1 MAYPESK
8 GFREYRAQGWRGGRA
23 RNRAVEVFRRKTWIA
38 LAATL
43 AGALALGSASVAH
56 AQSSLFGG
64 GRLTATGGVSAVDG
78 SAGGGINPWAMIAGY
93 GTNRQIGGS
102 VFYTHIAL
110 PNYGLNAYGA
120 TIGLFDRVELSYARQ
135 GFSLGNTGP
144 QLDGAIA
151 GFFGA
156 PVSALPGPL
165 QFGGNYTFNQ
175 DILGVKVR
183 LFGDIVYDQGSLLPE
198 VSIGM
203 HYHHS
208 ENARTIRALGAHP
221 DGSTFYIAA
230 SKLFLDGLFGRY
242 TFVNFDLDFT
252 DANQNGLLGFG
263 GLAPNGS
270 YRDQYHVEPAFSVAQ
285 FITRDVAIG
294 YEFRAMPQNQLVGY
308 NALGDAVSRTSDWQ
322 DVFVAWFPVKSVSVT
337 AAYTR
342 LGTIVSEPNQN
353 GFYFSVS
360 ASF

>member
-1 MAYPESK
+1 MKSDPSGAGSP
-8 GFREYRAQGWRGGRA
+8 RPANANPGGRHMGHA
-23 RNRAVEVFRRKTWIA
+23 G
-38 LAATL
+38 LL
-43 AGALALGSASVAH
+43 AGALAVSLACAPGAH
-56 AQSSLFGG
+56 AQNDLFGS
-64 GRLTATGGVSAVDG
+64 GRLTATGGVTAVDG

-93 GTNRQIGGS
+93 GTNKQIGGS
-102 VFYTHIAL
+102 AFYTHIAL

-120 TIGLFDRVELSYARQ
+120 TLGLFDRVEISYARQ
-135 GFSLGNTGP
+135 GFSLGNTGA
-144 QLDGAIA
+144 QLDNAIG

-156 PVSALPGPL
+156 PVSALPQPL
-165 QFGGNYTFNQ
+165 QLGGNYTFNQ
-175 DILGVKVR
+175 DILGLKAR

-208 ENARTIRALGAHP
+208 ENADTIRALGARP

-263 GLAPNGS
+263 GIAPNGS
-270 YRDQYHVEPAFSVAQ
+270 YRDEYKVEPAFSVAQ
-285 FITRDVAIG
+285 FVTRNIAIG
-294 YEFRAMPQNQLVGY
+294 YEFRSMPQNQLVGY
-308 NALGDAVSRTSDWQ
+308 NALGNAVSRTSDWQ
-322 DVFVAWFPVKSVSVT
+322 DIFVAWFPVKHVSVT
-337 AAYTR
+337 AAYAR
-342 LGTIVSEPNQN
+342 LGTIASIPDQN
-353 GFYFSVS
+353 GFYFSVN

>member
-1 MAYPESK
+1 MAYPESA
-8 GFREYRAQGWRGGRA
+8 GSREYRAQGWRGGRA

-151 GFFGA
+151 GTPLDRVVQPLLRVGNSGKE
-156 PVSALPGPL
+156 VGSVVALPFLVGLIERRPELYPVLKDLLLRPL
-165 QFGGNYTFNQ
+165 
-175 DILGVKVR
+175 
-183 LFGDIVYDQGSLLPE
+183 
-198 VSIGM
+198 
-203 HYHHS
+203 
-208 ENARTIRALGAHP
+208 
-221 DGSTFYIAA
+221 
-230 SKLFLDGLFGRY
+230 
-242 TFVNFDLDFT
+242 
-252 DANQNGLLGFG
+252 
-263 GLAPNGS
+263 
-270 YRDQYHVEPAFSVAQ
+270 VAQ
-285 FITRDVAIG
+285 MVLQLEEQEASAAAKLIEAQKRGSGNVKKVDEYMAMLFEGVPPQ
-294 YEFRAMPQNQLVGY
+294 MPQPPD
-308 NALGDAVSRTSDWQ
+308 APAGD
-322 DVFVAWFPVKSVSVT
+322 
-337 AAYTR
+337 
-342 LGTIVSEPNQN
+342 
-353 GFYFSVS
+353 
-360 ASF
+360 